1 VTRLLVLNSPIN
13 HRESGFQAT
22 PFIKAALE
30 GHIEVVALLANR
42 GGDIEARTTEGEM
55 AHMLTKFWIIETHLI
70 DRRED

>member
-1 VTRLLVLNSPIN
+1 LEWVTLLIASSNGEAAEVTRLLVLNSPIN

-42 GGDIEARTTEGEM
+42 GK
-55 AHMLTKFWIIETHLI
+55 L
-70 DRRED
+70 